1 MLKYIVLTLAL
12 VVGYL
17 TTVDAQL
24 FKKKKTTE
32 NLSVNYKMTGQGQAA
47 MLNGSTMKLIFK
59 KDKSRTE
66 LNMMNGMFLLNVVM
80 DGAKKNGLMTL
91 QMMGQNKYAEM
102 DETLMKE
109 KELEQRNK
117 KPTKVEYLKEY
128 KEIAGYKCEKVKIT
142 VDGIG
147 APILMYITPKIKA
160 TAQTQLPIDIN
171 AIKGFP
177 LEWSI
182 SMQGV
187 TVVMQATD
195 VSKELVDD
203 ALFNMTVPEG
213 YEKMDIKDM
222 KGLGGGFGL

>member
-1 MLKYIVLTLAL
+1 MLKYIVLTLVL
-12 VVGYL
+12 VAGYL
-17 TTVDAQL
+17 TTVDAQI
-24 FKKKKTTE
+24 FRKKKASE
-32 NLSVNYKMTGQGQAA
+32 NLFVSYKMTGEGQAA
-47 MLNGSTMKLIFK
+47 MLSGSTMKLTLK

-66 LNMMNGMFLLNVVM
+66 INIMNGMFLLNVVM

-128 KEIAGYKCEKVKIT
+128 KDIAGYKCEKVKIT
-142 VDGIG
+142 VDGID
-147 APILMYITPKIKA
+147 APIVMYITPKIKS
-160 TAQTQLPIDIN
+160 TAQTQLPVDLN

-177 LEWSI
+177 LEWSL

-187 TVVMQATD
+187 AVIMQATE
-195 VSKELVDD
+195 VSKEVIDD
-203 ALFNMTVPEG
+203 ALFDMTIPEG
-213 YEKMDIKDM
+213 YEKMDMKDM
-222 KGLGGGFGL
+222 KGLGGGLGL